1 MYLFIHSFIYCRLHS
16 VQIGMN
22 PEVPVLDP
30 CLPMGLE
37 DVVDKGGQT
46 VHVRGQGDWRS
57 CAEQLRPLLA
67 GDNSSGSSLSN
78 SYQASIDFTNS
89 EFYGFS
95 EFYYCTDD
103 VLRLGG
109 PYESSTFTR
118 AAQVSMTF
126 ALIIFSASFIF
137 LR

>member
-1 MYLFIHSFIYCRLHS
+1 
-16 VQIGMN
+16 
-22 PEVPVLDP
+22 
-30 CLPMGLE
+30 MGVE
-37 DVVDKGGQT
+37 DVVDKGGQAM
-46 VHVRGQGDWRS
+46 HVRGQGDWRS

-67 GDNSSGSSLSN
+67 GDNSSGNSLSN
-78 SYQASIDFTNS
+78 SYQATIDFKNS

-109 PYESSTFTR
+109 PYLSNTFTR

-126 ALIIFSASFIF
+126 ALIIFCVSIYF
-137 LR
+137 LH